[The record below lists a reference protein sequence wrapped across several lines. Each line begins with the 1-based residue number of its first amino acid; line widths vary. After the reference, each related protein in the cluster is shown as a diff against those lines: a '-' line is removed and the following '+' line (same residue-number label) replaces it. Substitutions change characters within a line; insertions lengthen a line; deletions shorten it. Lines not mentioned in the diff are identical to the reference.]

1 MRLLITCDR
10 GRGLGGFGHLA
21 QYNAVR
27 TWFGCSNWRGVMHHF
42 VRFKFFAEQAFGE
55 EAGRQAIRAGA
66 R

>member
-1 MRLLITCDR
+1 MRRDAR
-10 GRGLGGFGHLA
+10 RGLGSFGHLT
-21 QYNAVR
+21 QYNALG
-27 TWFGCSNWRGVMHHF
+27 TGFGYSKWRGVMNHF